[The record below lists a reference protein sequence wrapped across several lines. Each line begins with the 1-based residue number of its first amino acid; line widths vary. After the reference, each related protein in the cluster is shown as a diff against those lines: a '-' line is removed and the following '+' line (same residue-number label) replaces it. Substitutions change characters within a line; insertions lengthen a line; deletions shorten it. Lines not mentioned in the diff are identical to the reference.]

1 MFWQGGGKKR
11 LKELVEMRVETPKL
25 SYDYSNFLGKND
37 D

>member
-11 LKELVEMRVETPKL
+11 LKNQIEKIMEIPQPQIEPNTIG
-25 SYDYSNFLGKND
+25 NND

>member
-11 LKELVEMRVETPKL
+11 LKQHIECKMEIAPSHFDANKIGTT
-25 SYDYSNFLGKND
+25 D